1 MRRLI
6 HNHIGALIAWVLITL
21 IAIFALPDVNQ
32 LTRDHSAINL
42 PSYTQSEV
50 ANRIQDH
57 WGHHQD
63 NTYQVVAVFNNGDSA
78 MSAKDQHN
86 VQKTVNYLKKH
97 KHELGIKSML
107 TPTENAATK
116 KQLISHDKS
125 TELVQLYVNKDHGT
139 ISHIN
144 HQLDNAIKTN
154 NLKTYVTGAD
164 ILQDDFSAS
173 VQEGIKKTE
182 VISVI
187 FIFIVLLL
195 VFRSPITP
203 LISLLMVGVSFMT
216 SFSIVTNLVKHFNF
230 PFSNFT
236 QVFMVIVLFGIGTDY
251 NILLYNRFKE
261 NLGKGMEKWEASHDA
276 QHHAGRTILY
286 SGSSILIGFTALSL
300 AKFSVYQSAVGVA
313 VGVAVL
319 LVVLLTLNPFF
330 MAVLGKKMFWP
341 DKKFTGESDS
351 PFWRKIATNSVA
363 HPIITL
369 VLVFAILLPIG
380 LSYHN
385 HLNYDDSAEIK
396 DSVPSKQ
403 GMLVVED
410 HFSKGTAEPATLYI
424 KSNHRLD
431 NERDMKLIDQLT
443 NQIKQSNDVKTVT
456 SVTQPAGSKVKQL
469 YVHRQLG
476 TVNKGVNQAR
486 NGLTR
491 LSSGSSQ
498 MSNGLQQINSALQGA
513 SSSIDVPG
521 LTNNLTN
528 VGTQAQVI
536 GNNLQQAGSTLQSLQ
551 GMGSASSMNTS
562 QLMGQLAAV
571 ESQAQLNGQQRAA
584 INAFMQQ
591 AMGQVQNQAQSQTST
606 LTGRLQS
613 VAANLQAA
621 GDADR
626 SLAGSMQSVAGTA
639 GNLNSMM
646 GQFNQLQSAISQL
659 SQSAP
664 QLTNGIN
671 RVNSGLGRGGSYLR
685 NLQFSAAA
693 NTFYIPKNMI
703 HSKTFQPAIN
713 TYLSADKKTAKIII
727 VFNSTPSGD
736 KATSEVGK
744 LTSLA
749 RNSLKGTNLGH
760 STVAMGGQSSRI
772 ANIKQVAGG
781 DFVRTAAIMV
791 VGITIALILITRSLL
806 QPVYIMGTLLTA
818 YLAALSI
825 NHVLVRMI
833 MGRPELTW
841 NTPFFSFIM
850 LIALGVD
857 YSIFLVMRYRN
868 FDQETMLPAERIIRA
883 AAIIGT
889 VVISAAIILS
899 GTFAALIPSGI
910 PTLIEVALTVI
921 IGLIILVLIIPMTM
935 PSTIYLTYPIK
946 SSFHEDDGSNKKTL
960 SQN

>member
-1 MRRLI
+1 
-6 HNHIGALIAWVLITL
+6 
-21 IAIFALPDVNQ
+21 
-32 LTRDHSAINL
+32 
-42 PSYTQSEV
+42 
-50 ANRIQDH
+50 
-57 WGHHQD
+57 
-63 NTYQVVAVFNNGDSA
+63 
-78 MSAKDQHN
+78 
-86 VQKTVNYLKKH
+86 
-97 KHELGIKSML
+97 
-107 TPTENAATK
+107 
-116 KQLISHDKS
+116 
-125 TELVQLYVNKDHGT
+125 
-139 ISHIN
+139 
-144 HQLDNAIKTN
+144 
-154 NLKTYVTGAD
+154 
-164 ILQDDFSAS
+164 
-173 VQEGIKKTE
+173 
-182 VISVI
+182 
-187 FIFIVLLL
+187 
-195 VFRSPITP
+195 
-203 LISLLMVGVSFMT
+203 
-216 SFSIVTNLVKHFNF
+216 
-230 PFSNFT
+230 
-236 QVFMVIVLFGIGTDY
+236 
-251 NILLYNRFKE
+251 
-261 NLGKGMEKWEASHDA
+261 
-276 QHHAGRTILY
+276 
-286 SGSSILIGFTALSL
+286 
-300 AKFSVYQSAVGVA
+300 
-313 VGVAVL
+313 
-319 LVVLLTLNPFF
+319 
-330 MAVLGKKMFWP
+330 
-341 DKKFTGESDS
+341 
-351 PFWRKIATNSVA
+351 
-363 HPIITL
+363 
-369 VLVFAILLPIG
+369 
-380 LSYHN
+380 
-385 HLNYDDSAEIK
+385 
-396 DSVPSKQ
+396 
-403 GMLVVED
+403 
-410 HFSKGTAEPATLYI
+410 
-424 KSNHRLD
+424 
-431 NERDMKLIDQLT
+431 
-443 NQIKQSNDVKTVT
+443 
-456 SVTQPAGSKVKQL
+456 
-469 YVHRQLG
+469 
-476 TVNKGVNQAR
+476 
-486 NGLTR
+486 
-491 LSSGSSQ
+491 
-498 MSNGLQQINSALQGA
+498 
-513 SSSIDVPG
+513 
-521 LTNNLTN
+521 
-528 VGTQAQVI
+528 
-536 GNNLQQAGSTLQSLQ
+536 
-551 GMGSASSMNTS
+551 MNTS